1 MRLTTPG
8 TYSTPNPLASATQ
21 RRDYQCHGYQW
32 PNSAS
37 ERHSETPGY
46 RSYRIQF
53 FFVQCAKP
61 LLAVRKDP
69 NIGLATRLTKVIVD
83 RGVRIPEGL
92 VGGEDPSLDAQR
104 FRRTDKGVCLI
115 TQRMIGKLSS

>member
-1 MRLTTPG
+1 
-8 TYSTPNPLASATQ
+8 
-21 RRDYQCHGYQW
+21 
-32 PNSAS
+32 
-37 ERHSETPGY
+37 
-46 RSYRIQF
+46 
-53 FFVQCAKP
+53 VQCAKP

-83 RGVRIPEGL
+83 RSVRIPEGL

-104 FRRTDKGVCLI
+104 FRRIDKGVCLI